1 MTIVLII
8 AIVAT
13 VACMVMLT
21 YRIGIIEKKTD
32 TAIKM
37 ADNTDTA
44 IQVKNLDVY
53 TKNSV
58 GVANVNFDS
67 VANAI
72 KQQRTDIDS
81 IISQLETI
89 TTDIGRLDGEV
100 AQVKKDEREIRA
112 YYVNFRQPKAL
123 PVYNT
128 GVEWAKD
135 QKCFDDMS
143 NEEKIEELSKRADT
157 YLDLMGKGGTADM
170 VKYTNEYNKCVKEI
184 QKLLGEKDNA

>member
-8 AIVAT
+8 AIIAT

-32 TAIKM
+32 IAIKM

-67 VANAI
+67 VASAI
-72 KQQRTDIDS
+72 KQQRADIDNITDRLEE
-81 IISQLETI
+81 IIK
-89 TTDIGRLDGEV
+89 DIARLDNEQAIDRRNLNDIRRRYVLYKPKDISDEDFKSRVNAVLANGAGVSWSKEV
-100 AQVKKDEREIRA
+100 RCKDDE
-112 YYVNFRQPKAL
+112 
-123 PVYNT
+123 
-128 GVEWAKD
+128 
-135 QKCFDDMS
+135 
-143 NEEKIEELSKRADT
+143 
-157 YLDLMGKGGTADM
+157 
-170 VKYTNEYNKCVKEI
+170 
-184 QKLLGEKDNA
+184 

>member
-21 YRIGIIEKKTD
+21 YRIGIVEKKTD

-67 VANAI
+67 VASAI
-72 KQQRTDIDS
+72 KQQRADIDNITDRMEE
-81 IISQLETI
+81 IIK
-89 TTDIGRLDGEV
+89 DIARLDNEQAIDRRNLNDIRRRYV
-100 AQVKKDEREIRA
+100 LYKPKDISDEDFKNR
-112 YYVNFRQPKAL
+112 VNAVL
-123 PVYNT
+123 TNGA
-128 GVEWAKD
+128 GVSWAKD
-135 QKCFDDMS
+135 FPC
-143 NEEKIEELSKRADT
+143 NEETE
-157 YLDLMGKGGTADM
+157 
-170 VKYTNEYNKCVKEI
+170 
-184 QKLLGEKDNA
+184 

>member
-1 MTIVLII
+1 MTIILVI

-21 YRIGIIEKKTD
+21 YRINIVEKKTD

-67 VANAI
+67 VASAI
-72 KQQRTDIDS
+72 KQQRADIDS
-81 IISQLETI
+81 IISQLEAI
-89 TTDIGRLDGEV
+89 TKDIARLDSEQAIDRRNLNDIRRRYVLYKPKDISDEDFKNRVNAVLTNGAGVSWSKEV
-100 AQVKKDEREIRA
+100 RCKDDE
-112 YYVNFRQPKAL
+112 
-123 PVYNT
+123 
-128 GVEWAKD
+128 
-135 QKCFDDMS
+135 
-143 NEEKIEELSKRADT
+143 
-157 YLDLMGKGGTADM
+157 
-170 VKYTNEYNKCVKEI
+170 
-184 QKLLGEKDNA
+184 

>member
-1 MTIVLII
+1 MTILLII

-32 TAIKM
+32 AAIKM

-67 VANAI
+67 VASAI
-72 KQQRTDIDS
+72 KQQRADIDNITDRLEE
-81 IISQLETI
+81 IIK
-89 TTDIGRLDGEV
+89 DIARLDNEQAIDRRNLNDIRRRYV
-100 AQVKKDEREIRA
+100 LYKPKDISDEDFKNR
-112 YYVNFRQPKAL
+112 VNAVL
-123 PVYNT
+123 TNGA
-128 GVEWAKD
+128 GVSWAKD
-135 QKCFDDMS
+135 FPCND
-143 NEEKIEELSKRADT
+143 EHE
-157 YLDLMGKGGTADM
+157 
-170 VKYTNEYNKCVKEI
+170 
-184 QKLLGEKDNA
+184 

>member
-21 YRIGIIEKKTD
+21 YRINIVEKKTD

-67 VANAI
+67 VASAI
-72 KQQRTDIDS
+72 KQQRADIDNITDRLEE
-81 IISQLETI
+81 IIK
-89 TTDIGRLDGEV
+89 DIARLDSEQAIDRRNLNDIRRRYVLYKPKDISDEDFKNRVNAVLTNGAGVSWSKEV
-100 AQVKKDEREIRA
+100 RCKDDE
-112 YYVNFRQPKAL
+112 
-123 PVYNT
+123 
-128 GVEWAKD
+128 
-135 QKCFDDMS
+135 
-143 NEEKIEELSKRADT
+143 
-157 YLDLMGKGGTADM
+157 
-170 VKYTNEYNKCVKEI
+170 
-184 QKLLGEKDNA
+184 

>member
-67 VANAI
+67 VASAI
-72 KQQRTDIDS
+72 KQQRADIDNITDRLEE
-81 IISQLETI
+81 IIK
-89 TTDIGRLDGEV
+89 DIARLDNEQAIDRRNLNDIRRRYV
-100 AQVKKDEREIRA
+100 LYKPKDISDEDFKNR
-112 YYVNFRQPKAL
+112 VNAVL
-123 PVYNT
+123 TNGA
-128 GVEWAKD
+128 GVSWAKEVRC
-135 QKCFDDMS
+135 KDD
-143 NEEKIEELSKRADT
+143 E
-157 YLDLMGKGGTADM
+157 
-170 VKYTNEYNKCVKEI
+170 
-184 QKLLGEKDNA
+184 

>member
-13 VACMVMLT
+13 VACMVMMT

-67 VANAI
+67 VASAI
-72 KQQRTDIDS
+72 KQQRADIDNITDRLEE
-81 IISQLETI
+81 IIK
-89 TTDIGRLDGEV
+89 DIARLDSEQAIDRRNLNDIRRRYV
-100 AQVKKDEREIRA
+100 LYKPKDISDEDFKNR
-112 YYVNFRQPKAL
+112 VNAVL
-123 PVYNT
+123 TNGA
-128 GVEWAKD
+128 GVSWAKD
-135 QKCFDDMS
+135 FPCND
-143 NEEKIEELSKRADT
+143 EHE
-157 YLDLMGKGGTADM
+157 
-170 VKYTNEYNKCVKEI
+170 
-184 QKLLGEKDNA
+184 

>member
-21 YRIGIIEKKTD
+21 YRINIVEKKTD

-67 VANAI
+67 VASAI
-72 KQQRTDIDS
+72 KQQRADIDS
-81 IISQLETI
+81 ITDRLEEI
-89 TTDIGRLDGEV
+89 AKDIGRLDSEQAIDRRNLNDIRRRYVLYKPKDISDEDFKNRVNAVLTNGAGVSWSKEV
-100 AQVKKDEREIRA
+100 RCKDDE
-112 YYVNFRQPKAL
+112 
-123 PVYNT
+123 
-128 GVEWAKD
+128 
-135 QKCFDDMS
+135 
-143 NEEKIEELSKRADT
+143 
-157 YLDLMGKGGTADM
+157 
-170 VKYTNEYNKCVKEI
+170 
-184 QKLLGEKDNA
+184 

>member
-1 MTIVLII
+1 MIILLII

-21 YRIGIIEKKTD
+21 YRINIVEKKTD

-67 VANAI
+67 VASAI
-72 KQQRTDIDS
+72 KQQRADIDNITDRLEE
-81 IISQLETI
+81 IIK
-89 TTDIGRLDGEV
+89 DIARLDNEQAIDRRNLNDIRRRYVLYKPKDISDEDFKSRVNAVLTNGAGVSWSKEV
-100 AQVKKDEREIRA
+100 RCKDDE
-112 YYVNFRQPKAL
+112 
-123 PVYNT
+123 
-128 GVEWAKD
+128 
-135 QKCFDDMS
+135 
-143 NEEKIEELSKRADT
+143 
-157 YLDLMGKGGTADM
+157 
-170 VKYTNEYNKCVKEI
+170 
-184 QKLLGEKDNA
+184 